1 MILPM
6 CRVRLIGPRELRDH
20 LLSDLQDFGRV
31 QLADV
36 FTREGL
42 TPVRLTERENRERR
56 QLARIAEDAETAM
69 KLLDVVD
76 AVDSSAAIDAPAV
89 PSPFASWARKAH
101 RARRF
106 AESLEARCVALD
118 DERVLLE
125 RYREFFEAFRGLLA
139 DLAGSS
145 HLSVYGVTL
154 PAAERSR
161 VDAIAEA
168 LSRELGAGVVV
179 TARSL
184 PSGDLAVLV
193 TVTEDIRSEV
203 EHALAVARIHEVP
216 LPKAY
221 ASRNL
226 ADAAP
231 LMLARLAE
239 IPGEIAALSRQRN
252 DRAGKEADVLRT
264 IRRAVRDR
272 LRMVDA
278 LARSSLTR
286 HAFVVEGWVPENA
299 VPSLDERV
307 RRTFGGAVTIEQ
319 LAREEWRSAPA
330 PVVLEN
336 PRIFRPFETVVRLMP
351 LPRYGSID
359 PTPFVAVTFPLFF
372 GIILGDVGYGVLL
385 GGLSLWLRS
394 RARPRSTLRD
404 VAEMAIPCAA
414 FSVIFGALYGELF
427 GNLGIRLVHM
437 RPLLIDREHAVVA
450 AMLGAVGLGLAHTVL
465 GLVLGVVTAM
475 RMGPRAVV
483 SRAVQLLMLVFVVL
497 ALLAAVRVL
506 PSQLF
511 TPFGIAVLAGLPV
524 LVLAEGIIAPIE
536 FFSTLGRV
544 LSYVRIMAIGTA
556 SVMLAVVANELA
568 GSIGSAFVG
577 VLFALLFHVV
587 NFAIGLLSPTLHS
600 LRLHYVEFFQ
610 QFYSP
615 GGQPYEPFMH
625 WRPAAEQRNTA

>member
-6 CRVRLIGPRELRDH
+6 CRVRLLGPRELRDRV
-20 LLSDLQDFGRV
+20 LSDLQDFGRV
-31 QLADV
+31 QLDEI

-42 TPVRLTERENRERR
+42 AAVRLSARENRERR
-56 QLARIAEDAETAM
+56 QLARIVEDVELAM
-69 KLLDVVD
+69 KLLDISDV
-76 AVDSSAAIDAPAV
+76 AGSLLSGESAPT
-89 PSPFASWARKAH
+89 PPPFASWARFAN

-106 AESLEARCVALD
+106 AEALDARRTELD

-125 RYREFFEAFRGLLA
+125 RYRDFFDAFRGLLA
-139 DLAGSS
+139 GLAGST

-161 VDAIAEA
+161 VDAISHA

-179 TARSL
+179 TARPL

-193 TVTEDIRSEV
+193 TVPEEIHSEV
-203 EHALAVARIHEVP
+203 EQALAGARIHEVP

-221 ASRNL
+221 ASKNL

-231 LMLARLAE
+231 LMLARLDE
-239 IPGEIAALSRQRN
+239 IPKELASLGDQRRARAEKDAAL
-252 DRAGKEADVLRT
+252 LRT
-264 IRRAVRDR
+264 IRRAARDR
-272 LRMVDA
+272 LRMLDA
-278 LARSSLTR
+278 LTRSSLTR
-286 HAFVVEGWVPENA
+286 HAFVVEGWVPEDA
-299 VPSLDERV
+299 VRPLAERV
-307 RRTFGGAVTIEQ
+307 RRVFEGVVTIEE
-319 LAREEWRSAPA
+319 LAREEWKSAPA
-330 PVVLEN
+330 PVVLKN
-336 PRIFRPFETVVRLMP
+336 PRIFKPFETVVRLMP

-372 GIILGDVGYGVLL
+372 GIILGDVGYGLLL
-385 GGLSLWLRS
+385 GALALWLRS
-394 RARPRSTLRD
+394 RTRPASKLRD

-414 FSVIFGALYGELF
+414 FSVIFGALYGEMF
-427 GNLGIRLVHM
+427 GNLGVRVMGM

-465 GLVLGVVTAM
+465 GLVLGIVTAVHH
-475 RMGPRAVV
+475 GPRAVI
-483 SRAVQLLMLVFVVL
+483 SRTVQLLMLAFVVL
-497 ALLAAVRVL
+497 ALLAAVHVL
-506 PSQLF
+506 PAQLF
-511 TPFGIAVLAGLPV
+511 TPFGVAVLAGLPV

-568 GSIGSAFVG
+568 GSIGSAVVG

-615 GGQPYEPFMH
+615 GGQPYEPFTH
-625 WRPAAEQRNTA
+625 WRPAMEQRSTV